1 MRDANDTQYVLREAV
16 AFSPLSIARMVNGGA
31 FLPEP
36 DNAHLS
42 GVRIGYRGSGR
53 WPPTRRHQVGGVLHY
68 AQFIGCTG
76 IAGTTLG
83 SYAYTGQHTRVAQP
97 YTGTACRVVR
107 KQIPG

>member
-42 GVRIGYRGSGR
+42 GARIGYRGSGVH
-53 WPPTRRHQVGGVLHY
+53 RHVDIKLEVCYIMRSL
-68 AQFIGCTG
+68 
-76 IAGTTLG
+76 
-83 SYAYTGQHTRVAQP
+83 
-97 YTGTACRVVR
+97 
-107 KQIPG
+107 